1 MRKFSMSEKDSYLTL
16 LAGLL
21 VIAAAAFVF
30 SGGQLGGVKKVESD
44 KDLPPVA
51 SPVGS
56 SAMKR

>member
-1 MRKFSMSEKDSYLTL
+1 MSEKDSHLGTL

-30 SGGQLGGVKKVESD
+30 NGGQLSGVKKVESD

-51 SPVGS
+51 SPVGP
-56 SAMKR
+56 SATRR